1 MINIDFVQQVLGS
14 VVTIGTII
22 FGLVR
27 KQSYSTIEKNAV
39 EVIKFVDRHYADK
52 DSEVKKLRFIYTVRN
67 MIINKVPKGF
77 KWLVKYVISDKNIE
91 KILNLYFT
99 NYKTQSKVSETV
111 VNTQSLLSNSNSLVG
126 TDVNIPNY
134 DFEGLGDKY
143 KGNFYSEV
151 DYRDNF
157 KNDKEIL
164 AKMGLDINDERV
176 FTEV

>member
-1 MINIDFVQQVLGS
+1 MMNIEFTQQVLGA
-14 VVTIGTII
+14 VVTLSSII
-22 FGLVR
+22 IGLV
-27 KQSYSTIEKNAV
+27 KHQSFSTIEKNAV

-52 DSEVKKLRFIYTVRN
+52 DSEIKKLRFIYTVRN
-67 MIINKVPKGF
+67 MVINKVPKGF

-111 VNTQSLLSNSNSLVG
+111 VNTQSLLSNLNTLTG

-134 DFEGLGDKY
+134 DFEGLETKY

-151 DYRDNF
+151 DYSDNL
-157 KNDKEIL
+157 KSDKEIL
-164 AKMGLDINDERV
+164 AKMGLNIN
-176 FTEV
+176 F

>member
-1 MINIDFVQQVLGS
+1 MINTDFIQQVLGS
-14 VVTIGTII
+14 VITIGTII

-27 KQSYSTIEKNAV
+27 KQSFSTIEKNAV

-143 KGNFYSEV
+143 KGNFYGEV
-151 DYRDNF
+151 DYSDNLR
-157 KNDKEIL
+157 NDKEIL
-164 AKMGLDINDERV
+164 AKMGVNIN
-176 FTEV
+176 F

>member
-1 MINIDFVQQVLGS
+1 MNIEFTQQVLGA
-14 VVTIGTII
+14 VVTLSSII
-22 FGLVR
+22 IGLV
-27 KQSYSTIEKNAV
+27 KHQSFSTIEKNAV

-52 DSEVKKLRFIYTVRN
+52 DSEIKKLRFIYTVRN
-67 MIINKVPKGF
+67 MVINKVPKGF

-134 DFEGLGDKY
+134 DFESLESKY

-151 DYRDNF
+151 DYSDNL
-157 KNDKEIL
+157 KSDKEIL
-164 AKMGLDINDERV
+164 AKMGLNIN
-176 FTEV
+176 F

>member
-1 MINIDFVQQVLGS
+1 MNIEFTQQVLGA
-14 VVTIGTII
+14 VVTLSSII
-22 FGLVR
+22 IGLV
-27 KQSYSTIEKNAV
+27 KHQSFSTIEKNAV

-52 DSEVKKLRFIYTVRN
+52 DSEIKKLRFIYTVRN
-67 MIINKVPKGF
+67 MVINKVPKGF

-111 VNTQSLLSNSNSLVG
+111 VNTQSLLSNLNTLTG

-134 DFEGLGDKY
+134 DFEGLETKY

-151 DYRDNF
+151 DYSDNL
-157 KNDKEIL
+157 KSDKEIL
-164 AKMGLDINDERV
+164 AKMGINYN
-176 FTEV
+176 F

>member
-1 MINIDFVQQVLGS
+1 MINTDFIQQVLGS
-14 VVTIGTII
+14 VITIGTII

-27 KQSYSTIEKNAV
+27 KQSYSIISNNAV

-151 DYRDNF
+151 DYSDNLR
-157 KNDKEIL
+157 NDKEIL
-164 AKMGLDINDERV
+164 AKMGVNIN
-176 FTEV
+176 F

>member
-1 MINIDFVQQVLGS
+1 MNIEFTQQVLGA
-14 VVTIGTII
+14 VVTLSSII
-22 FGLVR
+22 IGLV
-27 KQSYSTIEKNAV
+27 KHQSFSTIEKNAV

-52 DSEVKKLRFIYTVRN
+52 DSEIKKLRFIYTVRN
-67 MIINKVPKGF
+67 MVINKVPKGF

-111 VNTQSLLSNSNSLVG
+111 VNTQSLLSNLNTLTG

-134 DFEGLGDKY
+134 DFESLESKY

-151 DYRDNF
+151 DYSDNL
-157 KNDKEIL
+157 KSDKEIL
-164 AKMGLDINDERV
+164 AKMGLNIN
-176 FTEV
+176 F

>member
-1 MINIDFVQQVLGS
+1 MNIEFTQQVLGA
-14 VVTIGTII
+14 VVTLSSII
-22 FGLVR
+22 IGLV
-27 KQSYSTIEKNAV
+27 KHQSFSTIEKNAV

-52 DSEVKKLRFIYTVRN
+52 DSEIKKLRFIYTVRN
-67 MIINKVPKGF
+67 MVINKVPKGF

-111 VNTQSLLSNSNSLVG
+111 VNTQSLLSNLNTLTG

-134 DFEGLGDKY
+134 DFESLESKY

-151 DYRDNF
+151 DYSDNL
-157 KNDKEIL
+157 KSDKEIL
-164 AKMGLDINDERV
+164 AKMGININ
-176 FTEV
+176 F

>member
-1 MINIDFVQQVLGS
+1 MINIEFTQQVLGA
-14 VVTIGTII
+14 VVTLSSII
-22 FGLVR
+22 IGLV
-27 KQSYSTIEKNAV
+27 KHQSFSTIEKNAV

-52 DSEVKKLRFIYTVRN
+52 DSEIKKLRFIYTVRN
-67 MIINKVPKGF
+67 MVINKVPKGF

-111 VNTQSLLSNSNSLVG
+111 VNTQSLLSNLNTLTG

-134 DFEGLGDKY
+134 DFEGLETKY

-151 DYRDNF
+151 DYSDNL
-157 KNDKEIL
+157 KSDKEIL
-164 AKMGLDINDERV
+164 AKMGLNIN
-176 FTEV
+176 F

>member
-1 MINIDFVQQVLGS
+1 MINIDFVQQVLGAI
-14 VVTIGTII
+14 VTVGVGVI
-22 FGLVR
+22 GLV
-27 KQSYSTIEKNAV
+27 KHQSFSTIEKNAV

-67 MIINKVPKGF
+67 MIINKAPKGF

-111 VNTQSLLSNSNSLVG
+111 ANTQSLLSNLNSLTG

-151 DYRDNF
+151 GYSDNLR
-157 KNDKEIL
+157 NDKEIL
-164 AKMGLDINDERV
+164 AKMGVNIN
-176 FTEV
+176 F

>member
-1 MINIDFVQQVLGS
+1 MINIDFVQQVLGTI
-14 VVTIGTII
+14 VTVGVGVI
-22 FGLVR
+22 GLV
-27 KQSYSTIEKNAV
+27 KHQSFSTIEKNAV

-111 VNTQSLLSNSNSLVG
+111 VNTQSLLSNLNSLTG

-151 DYRDNF
+151 DYSDNLR
-157 KNDKEIL
+157 NDKEIL
-164 AKMGLDINDERV
+164 AKMGLNIN
-176 FTEV
+176 F

>member
-1 MINIDFVQQVLGS
+1 MVNIDFVQQVLGS
-14 VVTIGTII
+14 VITIGTII

-91 KILNLYFT
+91 KLLNLYFT

-134 DFEGLGDKY
+134 DFESLESKY
-143 KGNFYSEV
+143 KGNFYTELG
-151 DYRDNF
+151 YRDNF
-157 KNDKEIL
+157 KDDRELL
-164 AKMGLDINDERV
+164 AKAGATLN
-176 FTEV
+176 F